1 MTQASHTMLAV
12 MKRLFIASRGNPEH
26 LAQLFRA
33 ELPDFDVLTEQPK
46 DGDADVPYI
55 VVGRPLPGVVRA
67 VPGLKLVLSLNAG
80 IEHLLASGEVPE
92 ELPIVRLVDDGLA
105 LGMAE
110 WVLAQALAWHR
121 NLFLYA
127 ELQSKGEWAPQPEK
141 LANERKVTVLGA
153 GALGR
158 PVAEH
163 FVSLG
168 FHTNVWA
175 RSRHSIPGA
184 NTFSGMDQLP
194 EAARGADIL
203 VNLLPLTAET
213 ADLIDTD
220 LLAVL
225 ADGAFF
231 INAAR
236 GGHVVDADLITALD
250 SGKLSGAALDVFRT
264 EPLPIEDRLW
274 QHPRVRLS
282 PHVAAPTHQHMA
294 VKEMA
299 ANIRRFEQGEPVR
312 NVVDRS
318 LGY

>member
-1 MTQASHTMLAV
+1 MAHHPPV

-33 ELPDFDVLTEQPK
+33 ELPDFEVVTEQPRT
-46 DGDADVPYI
+46 GDPDVPYI
-55 VVGRPLPGVVRA
+55 VVGRPLPGVIGA

-80 IEHLLASGEVPE
+80 IEHLLASGEVPDH
-92 ELPIVRLVDDGLA
+92 LPIVRLVDDGLA

-127 ELQSKGEWAPQPEK
+127 DLQARSEWSPQPEK
-141 LANERKVTVLGA
+141 LAGERKVAVLGA

-158 PVAEH
+158 PVAGH
-163 FVSLG
+163 FVRFG
-168 FHTNVWA
+168 FETRIWA
-175 RSRHSIPGA
+175 RSRHDIAGA
-184 NTFSGMDQLP
+184 TAFAGKPQLA
-194 EAARGADIL
+194 EAVRGADIL

-213 ADLIDTD
+213 ANIVDAS
-220 LLAVL
+220 LLDAL

-231 INAAR
+231 INGAR
-236 GGHVVDADLITALD
+236 GGHVVDADLIAALD
-250 SGKLSGAALDVFRT
+250 SGKLSGAALDVFRI
-264 EPLPIEDRLW
+264 EPLPAEDPLW
-274 QHPRVRLS
+274 KHPKVRLS

-299 ANIRRFEQGEPVR
+299 ANIRRFERGEPLPHL
-312 NVVDRS
+312 VDRT

>member
-1 MTQASHTMLAV
+1 MLPV

-33 ELPDFDVLTEQPK
+33 ELPDFEVLTEQPK
-46 DGDADVPYI
+46 PDDADVPFI

-80 IEHLLASGEVPE
+80 IEHLLASGEVPD

-127 ELQSKGEWAPQPEK
+127 DLQAKGEWTPLPEK

-158 PVAEH
+158 PVADH
-163 FVSLG
+163 LVRFG
-168 FHTNVWA
+168 FDTRVWT
-175 RSRHSIPGA
+175 RSKHDIPGA
-184 NTFSGMDQLP
+184 TTFAGKEQLLD
-194 EAARGADIL
+194 AVRGSDIL
-203 VNLLPLTAET
+203 INLLPLTAQT
-213 ADLIDTD
+213 TDIVDLNVIS
-220 LLAVL
+220 LL

-231 INAAR
+231 INGAR
-236 GGHVVDADLITALD
+236 GGHVVDADLIAALD
-250 SGKLSGAALDVFRT
+250 SGKLSGAALDVFRV
-264 EPLPIEDRLW
+264 EPLPAEDPLW
-274 QHPRVRLS
+274 KHPKIRLS

-299 ANIRRFEQGEPVR
+299 ANIRRFENGEPVR
-312 NVVDRS
+312 NVVDRT

>member
-1 MTQASHTMLAV
+1 MLPV

-33 ELPDFDVLTEQPK
+33 ELPDFEVLTEQPGP
-46 DGDADVPYI
+46 DDADVPFI

-80 IEHLLASGEVPE
+80 IEHLLASGEVPDR
-92 ELPIVRLVDDGLA
+92 LPIVRLVDEGLA

-121 NLFLYA
+121 NLFFYA
-127 ELQSKGEWAPQPEK
+127 DIQARREWTPRAEK
-141 LANERKVTVLGA
+141 LASERRVTVLGA

-163 FVSLG
+163 FVRFG
-168 FHTNVWA
+168 FDTRVWA
-175 RSRHSIPGA
+175 RSRHEIDGA
-184 NTFSGMDQLP
+184 SSFAGADRLL
-194 EAARGADIL
+194 AAAAGADIL

-213 ADLIDTD
+213 ADVVDARLIG
-220 LLAVL
+220 AL

-231 INAAR
+231 INGAR
-236 GGHVVDADLITALD
+236 GGHVVDADLIAALD

-264 EPLPIEDRLW
+264 EPLPAEDPLW
-274 QHPRVRLS
+274 RHPKARIS

-294 VKEMA
+294 VREMA
-299 ANIRRFEQGEPVR
+299 ANIRRFENGEPIQH
-312 NVVDRS
+312 VVDRS
-318 LGY
+318 VGY

>member
-1 MTQASHTMLAV
+1 MLPV

-33 ELPDFDVLTEQPK
+33 ELPDFEVLTEQPK
-46 DGDADVPYI
+46 PDDADVPFI
-55 VVGRPLPGVVRA
+55 AVGRPLPGVVRA

-80 IEHLLASGEVPE
+80 IEHLLASGEVPD

-110 WVLAQALAWHR
+110 WVLAQTLAWHR

-127 ELQSKGEWAPQPEK
+127 QLQAKGEWTPQAEK

-158 PVAEH
+158 PVADH
-163 FVSLG
+163 LVRFG
-168 FHTNVWA
+168 FETRVWA
-175 RSRHSIPGA
+175 RSKHDIPGA
-184 NTFSGMDQLP
+184 TTFAGMGQLHD
-194 EAARGADIL
+194 AVRGSDIL
-203 VNLLPLTAET
+203 ITLLPLTAET
-213 ADLIDTD
+213 ADIVNLDVISE
-220 LLAVL
+220 L
-225 ADGAFF
+225 ADGGFF
-231 INAAR
+231 INGAR
-236 GGHVVDADLITALD
+236 GGHVVDADLIAALD
-250 SGKLSGAALDVFRT
+250 SGKLSGAALDVFRV
-264 EPLPIEDRLW
+264 EPLPADDPLW
-274 QHPRVRLS
+274 KHPKIWLS

-299 ANIRRFEQGEPVR
+299 ANIRRFENGEPVR
-312 NVVDRS
+312 NVVDRT